1 MADGIMIDCLVV
13 GGGPA
18 GVTAAIY
25 LARFRRSVLVVD
37 EGKSRCSWIPTTRN
51 HPGYPD
57 GIHGSELLDRMR
69 AQARRYGARIEP
81 GSVRAAAPRDG
92 GGFTAALADGRHIEA
107 FTILLATGVIDDQ
120 PKVPNLFDAVQSGL
134 IRVCPICDGYEV
146 IDRTVGVIGHGD
158 QAVGEALFMRTYTP
172 HVTLLTLGE
181 PMDLRPELRSAL
193 DRAGVAVEEEPASG
207 VAIADG
213 RITHVMLR
221 SGRERAFDTLYSALG
236 TLARSALAAE
246 VGAAMDGGGR
256 LVVDGHQRTSVPGV
270 FAAGDVVSTLNQI
283 SVATGEAAKAATAI
297 HNDLRRR
304 EGMTTETFVR
314 THSA

>member
-1 MADGIMIDCLVV
+1 MIDCLIV

-69 AQARRYGARIEP
+69 AQARRYGVRIEP
-81 GSVRAAAPRDG
+81 GSVRTAVPLDG
-92 GGFTAALADGRHIEA
+92 GGFMASLAKPGQRVEAATL
-107 FTILLATGVIDDQ
+107 LLATGVIDDQ

-146 IDRTVGVIGHGD
+146 IDRKVGVIGHGD

-181 PMDLRPELRSAL
+181 PMDLQPELRSAL
-193 DRAGVAVEEEPASG
+193 QGAGIVVEEEPASG
-207 VAIADG
+207 VTIADG
-213 RITHVMLR
+213 RITHVVLR
-221 SGRERAFDTLYSALG
+221 SGREHAFDTLYSALG
-236 TLARSALAAE
+236 TLARSSLAAE
-246 VGAAMDGGGR
+246 IGAAMDEGGR
-256 LVVDGHQRTSVPGV
+256 LTVDGHQRTSVPGF

-283 SVATGEAAKAATAI
+283 SVAMGEAAKAATAI
-297 HNDLRRR
+297 HNDLRLR
-304 EGMTTETFVR
+304 EGMTADTLNRSYT
-314 THSA
+314 S

>member
-1 MADGIMIDCLVV
+1 MIDCLVV

-18 GVTAAIY
+18 GITAAIY

-69 AQARRYGARIEP
+69 AQARRYGGRIEP
-81 GSVRAAAPRDG
+81 GSVRSATRLES
-92 GGFTAALADGRHIEA
+92 GGFTAELADGRRIDA
-107 FTILLATGVIDDQ
+107 ATLLLATGVIDDQ
-120 PKVPNLFDAVQSGL
+120 PKVPNLFDAVQRGL

-146 IDRTVGVIGHGD
+146 IDRKVGVIGHGT
-158 QAVGEALFMRTYTP
+158 QAFGEALFLRTYTP

-181 PMDLRPELRSAL
+181 PMDLSTETRGKL
-193 DRAGVAVEEEPASG
+193 DRAGIAVEEEPASG
-207 VAIADG
+207 VTIADG
-213 RITHVMLR
+213 RITHVVLR
-221 SGRERAFDTLYSALG
+221 SGREHAFDTLYSALG
-236 TLARSALAAE
+236 TLARSSLAAD
-246 VGAAMDGGGR
+246 VGAAMDEGGR
-256 LVVDGHQRTSVPGV
+256 LIVDGHQRTSVPGF

-283 SVATGEAAKAATAI
+283 SVAMGESAKAATTI

-304 EGMTTETFVR
+304 EGMTTDST
-314 THSA
+314 